1 MEDTPT
7 NKNEA
12 QTRAEK
18 LDALVRAG
26 VNPFASK
33 TRRQVPITD
42 VKDKTGNQ
50 FWIAGRIASIRSH
63 GKSTFIDLKDESE
76 TIQCYFK
83 FDDLGKKNYDMLKL
97 FDNGDFIEVHGEV
110 FVTKMGEQTI
120 HVDDF
125 ALLTKSLLPL
135 PDVWSGLKDTEL
147 RFRKRFV
154 DLNLNPDVKNNLKKR
169 AHIIKE
175 LRSFMDTHGFIEVE
189 TPILQPTPGG
199 AAAKPFI
206 THYNILDSDFYLR
219 VAPELYL
226 KRLIVGGFEKIYEIG
241 KSFRNEGVSHMH
253 NPEFTIFEFYW
264 AYQDYNGL
272 MDFTE
277 TMLGDIITKVNG
289 SLKVMYQGKEID
301 FTPPY
306 PRISFADLIKKDC
319 DIDIT
324 VHTEFDDLKKEV
336 EKAGIKL
343 DNMKEITVWAKL
355 VDELY
360 KKVSRPNIV
369 NPIFVTDH
377 PTELVPLAKAKEGDP
392 TRVQKLQPVCA
403 GGIELVNAYTEL
415 NDPID
420 QENRFKEQVAMSKK
434 GYDESQQLD
443 LNYIEALKYG
453 MPPTAGWGIGIDRLV
468 MLLTDQWSIKEV
480 IAFPTLKPEK

>member
-169 AHIIKE
+169 AH
-175 LRSFMDTHGFIEVE
+175 
-189 TPILQPTPGG
+189 
-199 AAAKPFI
+199 
-206 THYNILDSDFYLR
+206 
-219 VAPELYL
+219 
-226 KRLIVGGFEKIYEIG
+226 
-241 KSFRNEGVSHMH
+241 
-253 NPEFTIFEFYW
+253 
-264 AYQDYNGL
+264 
-272 MDFTE
+272 
-277 TMLGDIITKVNG
+277 
-289 SLKVMYQGKEID
+289 
-301 FTPPY
+301 
-306 PRISFADLIKKDC
+306 
-319 DIDIT
+319 
-324 VHTEFDDLKKEV
+324 
-336 EKAGIKL
+336 
-343 DNMKEITVWAKL
+343 
-355 VDELY
+355 
-360 KKVSRPNIV
+360 
-369 NPIFVTDH
+369 
-377 PTELVPLAKAKEGDP
+377 
-392 TRVQKLQPVCA
+392 
-403 GGIELVNAYTEL
+403 
-415 NDPID
+415 
-420 QENRFKEQVAMSKK
+420 
-434 GYDESQQLD
+434 
-443 LNYIEALKYG
+443 
-453 MPPTAGWGIGIDRLV
+453 
-468 MLLTDQWSIKEV
+468 
-480 IAFPTLKPEK
+480 

>member
-1 MEDTPT
+1 
-7 NKNEA
+7 
-12 QTRAEK
+12 
-18 LDALVRAG
+18 
-26 VNPFASK
+26 
-33 TRRQVPITD
+33 
-42 VKDKTGNQ
+42 
-50 FWIAGRIASIRSH
+50 
-63 GKSTFIDLKDESE
+63 
-76 TIQCYFK
+76 
-83 FDDLGKKNYDMLKL
+83 
-97 FDNGDFIEVHGEV
+97 
-110 FVTKMGEQTI
+110 
-120 HVDDF
+120 
-125 ALLTKSLLPL
+125 
-135 PDVWSGLKDTEL
+135 
-147 RFRKRFV
+147 
-154 DLNLNPDVKNNLKKR
+154 
-169 AHIIKE
+169 
-175 LRSFMDTHGFIEVE
+175 
-189 TPILQPTPGG
+189 
-199 AAAKPFI
+199 
-206 THYNILDSDFYLR
+206 
-219 VAPELYL
+219 
-226 KRLIVGGFEKIYEIG
+226 
-241 KSFRNEGVSHMH
+241 
-253 NPEFTIFEFYW
+253 
-264 AYQDYNGL
+264 
-272 MDFTE
+272 
-277 TMLGDIITKVNG
+277 MLGDIITKVNG

-453 MPPTAGWGIGIDRLV
+453 MPPTAGWGMGIDRLV